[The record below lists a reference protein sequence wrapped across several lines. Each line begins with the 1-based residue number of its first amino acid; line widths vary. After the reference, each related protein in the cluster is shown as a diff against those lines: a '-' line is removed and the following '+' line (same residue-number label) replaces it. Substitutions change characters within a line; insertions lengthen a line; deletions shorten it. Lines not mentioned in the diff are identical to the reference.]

1 MYPRNAVSPPRIA
14 LGAVIQISDGAV
26 QITGVS
32 IVVRAE
38 GGSEIAGGGII
49 AYGTTSSIVYYTPTQ
64 AETNYI
70 AFVVAA
76 YKTGCIPISQT
87 VITTASATSG
97 AVVLSGETHT
107 NAVIPTV
114 STLTGHT
121 AQTGDAYA
129 VVTDVIYGLA
139 ALETLVDE
147 LEGRL
152 SATRAGY
159 LDNLSGGAVAL
170 EGTLTSMKGAT
181 FDTLTDS
188 LEALRDRG
196 DSAWITATGFS
207 THSAADT
214 WSVAVRV
221 LTAGTNIVL
230 AKGVGIT
237 GLNDLS
243 AAQVNTECDTALTDY
258 DAVVPADLPANFA
271 LLSIDGSGYVTEVN
285 VDGIKKNTTLNNFE
299 FLMVDATDGYT
310 EETGLTVTAQRS
322 IDGGAFG
329 ACVNSVT
336 EVGNGIYKINLA
348 NTDLNGDV
356 ITLRFSAT
364 GARTRY

>member
-129 VVTDVIYGLA
+129 VVTDGIYGLA

-170 EGTLTSMKGAT
+170 EVTLTSMKGAT

-188 LEALRDRG
+188 LEALRNRG
-196 DSAWITATGFS
+196 DSAWTTATGFS
-207 THSAADT
+207 THSAPDV
-214 WSVAVRV
+214 WAVTTRL

-230 AKGVGIT
+230 AKGVGVT
-237 GLNDLS
+237 GLNDLDAAGIAAATWNAATATYGS
-243 AAQVNTECDTALTDY
+243 AGSYGLLLETNLDAPVSGATAPTAVEVADTILDRNLATGVDSGSATIRTVRQALR
-258 DAVVPADLPANFA
+258 LNR
-271 LLSIDGSGYVTEVN
+271 N
-285 VDGIKKNTTLNNFE
+285 KTT
-299 FLMVDATDGYT
+299 VIGGT
-310 EETGLTVTAQRS
+310 LTVTKEDDATVS
-322 IDGGAFG
+322 WTAAVTTAAGDPIVGIDPA
-329 ACVNSVT
+329 S
-336 EVGNGIYKINLA
+336 
-348 NTDLNGDV
+348 
-356 ITLRFSAT
+356 
-364 GARTRY
+364 

>member
-26 QITGVS
+26 QTAGVS
-32 IVVRAE
+32 IVMRVE
-38 GGSEIAGGGII
+38 GGGEIAGGGTIT
-49 AYGTTSSIVYYTPTQ
+49 YGTTSNIVYYAPTQ

-188 LEALRDRG
+188 LEALRNRG

-207 THSAADT
+207 THSAPDVWA
-214 WSVAVRV
+214 VATRL

-230 AKGVGIT
+230 AKGVGVT
-237 GLNDLS
+237 GLNDLDAAGIAAATWNAATATYGS
-243 AAQVNTECDTALTDY
+243 AGSYGLLLETNLDAPVSGATAPTAVEVADTILDRNLATGVDSGSATIRTVRQALR
-258 DAVVPADLPANFA
+258 LNR
-271 LLSIDGSGYVTEVN
+271 N
-285 VDGIKKNTTLNNFE
+285 KTT
-299 FLMVDATDGYT
+299 VIGGT
-310 EETGLTVTAQRS
+310 LTVTKEDDATVS
-322 IDGGAFG
+322 WTAAVTTAAGDPIVGIDPA
-329 ACVNSVT
+329 S
-336 EVGNGIYKINLA
+336 
-348 NTDLNGDV
+348 
-356 ITLRFSAT
+356 
-364 GARTRY
+364 